1 MAWKL
6 FWDLL
11 CVAIDGCLLLKKD
24 GFCRFQSSCGAVAFS
39 SPNWMFW
46 WVLCNVNTCVVL
58 WPLVSEPDDSLN
70 CVMDM
75 YELLCL
81 KKWSVGTDIAQPRE
95 GLWTSSIVQYLMA
108 ACCSQR
114 IGSVGWLLFL
124 TSTPPLS
131 HLVARWHLVV
141 WTLNLMFLSI
151 VYIWIY
157 LYELLGLN
165 KGTGCHLVWI
175 SCSQCKVRVFGLAQH
190 MICLENL
197 LSGRCKNW
205 FLHLWEIFHSCQM
218 CWKFMFS
225 LCWLHLSGLA
235 GTSYMCWFLLWV

>member
-1 MAWKL
+1 M
-6 FWDLL
+6 
-11 CVAIDGCLLLKKD
+11 
-24 GFCRFQSSCGAVAFS
+24 
-39 SPNWMFW
+39 
-46 WVLCNVNTCVVL
+46 
-58 WPLVSEPDDSLN
+58 
-70 CVMDM
+70 
-75 YELLCL
+75 
-81 KKWSVGTDIAQPRE
+81 QPRE
-95 GLWTSSIVQYLMA
+95 GLWTSSIVRYLMA

-124 TSTPPLS
+124 TITPPLS
-131 HLVARWHLVV
+131 RLMVHWHLVV
-141 WTLNLMFLSI
+141 WTLNVMFLSI

-197 LSGRCKNW
+197 LSGRCISSLRNMP
-205 FLHLWEIFHSCQM
+205 LLS

-235 GTSYMCWFLLWV
+235 GTSYMCWFSCEFREQSQQCLEDNC